1 MLRPQPLRNRET
13 THLDSTFDRSLSL
26 YALAAGAAGVSLLA
40 LAQPA
45 EGKIIY
51 TPTSQ
56 RIGHHTFLDLNGDGI
71 NDFEFSDIVSTRCQG
86 SHCGV
91 RQTQAIF
98 TYARLNIYGVSPSNQ
113 AVGGSFVSELAKGVT
128 VGSAGPF
135 QGAKLMGGIYG
146 VDASVISQYGPWRQG
161 GGLHQG
167 YVGLKFIINGEVH
180 FGWARV
186 KTVAARTLVRA
197 ILTGYAYETTPN
209 TPILAG
215 QTSGTN
221 AADLREQAIP
231 PAAPWASLGLL
242 AQGATGLAI
251 WRREDEVVQN

>member
-1 MLRPQPLRNRET
+1 MLHPQPLRNRET

-71 NDFEFSDIVSTRCQG
+71 NDFQFSDIVSTVCYG

-91 RQTQAIF
+91 RQTMVIINH
-98 TYARLNIYGVSPSNQ
+98 ARLDIYGVNPSNQ
-113 AVGGSFVSELAKGVT
+113 ALGEAFVSQLAKGVT

-135 QGAKLMGGIYG
+135 QGAKFMGGIYT
-146 VDASVISQYGPWRQG
+146 VDGTHTQANTVRG
-161 GGLHQG
+161 GREAG
-167 YVGLKFIINGEVH
+167 Y
-180 FGWARV
+180 
-186 KTVAARTLVRA
+186 
-197 ILTGYAYETTPN
+197 TT
-209 TPILAG
+209 AM
-215 QTSGTN
+215 SG
-221 AADLREQAIP
+221 
-231 PAAPWASLGLL
+231 
-242 AQGATGLAI
+242 
-251 WRREDEVVQN
+251 